1 MDAAS
6 SVYRL
11 PLREPARGGGL
22 PAQHRGAP
30 GHASEF
36 LDLLGVAGAAGI
48 WARRHRGPVVTPL
61 TLGTVPTQ
69 EVTSS
74 LPDTSAEA
82 GSLHLSSSETL
93 MSFEILTGE
102 ELGPGFR
109 L

>member
-1 MDAAS
+1 M
-6 SVYRL
+6 
-11 PLREPARGGGL
+11 
-22 PAQHRGAP
+22 
-30 GHASEF
+30 
-36 LDLLGVAGAAGI
+36 
-48 WARRHRGPVVTPL
+48 VTPL